1 MSTFPRF
8 FKFTSFFSFLMKSG
22 TLGTLMVTDSLVA
35 ARWPW
40 RTKQFIT
47 PIFNFFMNLIVDR
60 APEKYNWR
68 TTLAKMVSAL
78 FEHFFRSHQN
88 LKILAH
94 QNLSTSGF
102 TYLLPNCQMI
112 ELKTLLKWKTMNQIY
127 PEMRPCRF
135 LQTVHPPSRRAL

>member
-94 QNLSTSGF
+94 QNPSTSGF
-102 TYLLPNCQMI
+102 TYLLSNYQMI
-112 ELKTLLKWKTMNQIY
+112 ELNPLEMENNESSISRKETL
-127 PEMRPCRF
+127 
-135 LQTVHPPSRRAL
+135 